1 MTNLKTNYK
10 FVEKKIGI
18 VRSQISPSF
27 LRNNF
32 TCDVIG
38 QKGSAHISS
47 LCKWGPSIFTYRKR
61 VYPSGKPYEYK
72 TILKCSDPTWN
83 LEYQYFKKLIN
94 SKKKTDLSN
103 DLWIYKKLNQIVK
116 NI

>member
-1 MTNLKTNYK
+1 MEMSYCMWK
-10 FVEKKIGI
+10 
-18 VRSQISPSF
+18 
-27 LRNNF
+27 NNF